1 VKDLIIK
8 DKVVILFIR
17 EIIKMDLSKAEDRK
31 KLFMLANS
39 IDETSAIQLNNNPNM
54 KANIKFDGENI
65 MAMKFNDRVILWNRR
80 GNIKNE
86 NYREVVE
93 DLKQLPNCLINGE
106 IISAD
111 DNFQK
116 FQSRILTKKV
126 DKIKILEK
134 TIPIKFMV
142 FDVLGV
148 GDNFTNKIDLILK
161 DRVIE
166 LENLF
171 FGKDFKHTELAEYK
185 PIQEMWE
192 KAKAEKR
199 EGIMVKNMN
208 RKYECGKRHDNWKK
222 LKRFKEMDII
232 VTTYTPNNAGIRV
245 ETQDGLIACQVS
257 GEQHKEVKDVMDSEG
272 KAEITIQYLSL
283 NEQTNRVRF
292 PSFVKIIHS
301 DTAKGL

>member
-1 VKDLIIK
+1 
-8 DKVVILFIR
+8 
-17 EIIKMDLSKAEDRK
+17 MDLSKSEDRK

-39 IDETSAIQLNNNPNM
+39 INEESALQLKDNPNM

-65 MAMKFNDRVILWNRR
+65 MAMKLNDKVILFNRR
-80 GNIKNE
+80 GNIKNA

-116 FQSRILTKKV
+116 FSSRILTKKA
-126 DKIKILEK
+126 DKIKELEK

-142 FDVLGV
+142 FDVLGI
-148 GDNFTNKIDLILK
+148 GDIFTNKINLILK
-161 DRVIE
+161 DRLIE

-171 FGKDFKHTELAEYK
+171 FGKEFKHTELAEYK
-185 PIQEMWE
+185 PIQEMWD
-192 KAKAEKR
+192 KANAEKR

-208 RKYECGKRHDNWKK
+208 GKYECGKRHDNWKK
-222 LKRFKEMDII
+222 LKRWNEMDII
-232 VTTYTPNNAGIRV
+232 VTTYIPNNAGIRV

-257 GEQHKEVKDVMDSEG
+257 GEQHNEVKDVLDSEG

-283 NEQTNRVRF
+283 NEENGHVRF
-292 PSFVKIIHS
+292 PSFVKLIHS
-301 DTAKGL
+301 DTVR

>member
-1 VKDLIIK
+1 
-8 DKVVILFIR
+8 
-17 EIIKMDLSKAEDRK
+17 MDLSKAEDRK

-39 IDETSAIQLNNNPNM
+39 IDEKSALQLNNNPNM

-65 MAMKFNDRVILWNRR
+65 MAMKFNDRVVLWNRR
-80 GNIKNE
+80 GNIKNN

-116 FQSRILTKKV
+116 FQSRILTKNPI
-126 DKIKILEK
+126 KIKELEK

-148 GDNFTNKIDLILK
+148 GDNFTNMIDLILK

-171 FGKDFKHTELAEYK
+171 FGKEFKHTELAEYK
-185 PIQEMWE
+185 PIQEMWD
-192 KAKAEKR
+192 KAKAEER
-199 EGIMVKNMN
+199 EGIMVKDMCG
-208 RKYECGKRHDNWKK
+208 KYMCGKRHDNWKK
-222 LKRFKEMDII
+222 LKRWKEMDII
-232 VTTYTPNNAGIRV
+232 VTTYTTNNAGIRV
-245 ETQDGLIACQVS
+245 ETQDKIIACQIS
-257 GEQHKEVKDVMDSEG
+257 GEQHNEVKEVLDNEG
-272 KAEITIQYLSL
+272 KAEITVQYLSESDEGHL
-283 NEQTNRVRF
+283 RF
-292 PSFVKIIHS
+292 PSFVKLIHS
-301 DTAKGL
+301 DTAR